1 MVRLTIKEA
10 CEARGITNAYQLQ
23 KAMSVQPPIASRLW
37 RDGQKMVA
45 LETLDRLCVALDC
58 KLSELIERDEEK
70 AAKKG
75 GNRQA

>member
-1 MVRLTIKEA
+1 MVKLTIKEA

-23 KAMSVQPPIASRLW
+23 KAMSVQPSIASRLW

-75 GNRQA
+75 KGKI